1 MSPTSFEELIR
12 KEREQRREYIL
23 DSAEELFVKGG
34 FSGVTME
41 GIAQK
46 VGLNKATLYLYFEDK
61 DSLFFAIVLRKVRM
75 LQALYRDCIEQKISG
90 REKSQRMGAI
100 FFEFARANPDYF
112 RLLCTSGPERF
123 QNKDNVLAR
132 TVREL
137 LGKELALLRGV
148 LEEGIEDGSVRN
160 DLDPLE
166 MAVFINVTS
175 TSIVCLS
182 PDWRRVLEEGGI
194 AYDRFVADYLRFIGN
209 AIDAPAPRQQIHDR
223 VGRPAKRTAAEGEDG
238 VIPPAEPPTSP
249 DTHPESGPCPR

>member
-1 MSPTSFEELIR
+1 MSSTSFEELIQ

-23 DSAEELFVKGG
+23 DHAETLFVKGG
-34 FSGVTME
+34 FSSVTME
-41 GIAQK
+41 EIAQK
-46 VGLNKATLYLYFEDK
+46 VGLNKATIYIYFEDK

-75 LQALYRDCIEQKISG
+75 LLSLYRSVVEEKISG
-90 REKSQRMGAI
+90 REKSHRMGAT

-123 QNKDNVLAR
+123 QKKDNVLAR
-132 TVREL
+132 AVREL
-137 LGKELALLRGV
+137 LGKELSLLRGV
-148 LEEGIEDGSVRN
+148 LEEGIEDGSIRN

-182 PDWRRVLEEGGI
+182 PDWRGVLEAGGI

-209 AIDAPAPRQQIHDR
+209 AIDAPPPQQQAPDPE
-223 VGRPAKRTAAEGEDG
+223 GRPVKRTATKRGD
-238 VIPPAEPPTSP
+238 
-249 DTHPESGPCPR
+249 